1 MRLRRKIMIGMF
13 LIVSVVFTGCQY
25 GTDYKDYIE
34 ASDRTD
40 QIKKGAISFDFS
52 MENQMSEIVNE
63 SDDETLK
70 QMGSWLKKIVL
81 HGMTHFDSD
90 SQSSITELN
99 YNLGGL
105 GNDVTLYQPSKE
117 EMYIKLPFDSRLFS
131 LPDGQNSNQ
140 YDAFGKALISIGS
153 EWAQMMQKENIFIG
167 EKTIIQNEAGDIKAT
182 KFTVRPTTEQLDT
195 FKSKLKV
202 VLLDNVQLLNEVIKE
217 QFSSVDLTDEELSRM
232 IRALFDTVDI
242 SKYEEVAYM
251 DMDGYLVDQTISIEI
266 KYHSTSQMTNL
277 FESQTIEIHTSYFD
291 IEKSQ
296 SFDFSE
302 IQKESAVPIDTLMS
316 PKGNN

>member
-40 QIKKGAISFDFS
+40 QIKKGAISFTFS

-63 SDDETLK
+63 SDDDTLK
-70 QMGSWLKKIVL
+70 QMGSWLKKIVIK
-81 HGMTHFDSD
+81 GMTHFDSN

-131 LPDGQNSNQ
+131 LPEGQNSDQ

-217 QFSSVDLTDEELSRM
+217 QFGTVDMTDEELSRM

-251 DMDGYLVDQTISIEI
+251 DMDGYLVDQTIYIEI

-291 IEKSQ
+291 IEKAQ
-296 SFDFSE
+296 IFDFSE

>member
-63 SDDETLK
+63 SDDENLK
-70 QMGSWLKKIVL
+70 QMGSWLKKIVIN
-81 HGMTHFDSD
+81 GMTHFDSN

-131 LPDGQNSNQ
+131 LPEGQNSDQ

-217 QFSSVDLTDEELSRM
+217 QFGSVNLTDEELSRM

-251 DMDGYLVDQTISIEI
+251 DMDGYLVDQTIYIEI

-291 IEKSQ
+291 IEKAQ

>member
-1 MRLRRKIMIGMF
+1 MF

-40 QIKKGAISFDFS
+40 QIKKGAIAFTFS

-81 HGMTHFDSD
+81 NGMTHFDSD

-117 EMYIKLPFDSRLFS
+117 EMYIKLPFDSRIFS
-131 LPDGQNSNQ
+131 LPEGQNAEQ

-242 SKYEEVAYM
+242 GKYEEVAYM

-277 FESQTIEIHTSYFD
+277 FESQMIEIHTSYFD
-291 IEKSQ
+291 IEKAQ

-302 IQKESAVPIDTLMS
+302 IQKDSAVPIDTLMS